1 MKTEKEYGA
10 YVQAFVLTVGKDS
23 PMKFLEW
30 QKDHFNGLLREA
42 TPEVKAEVEQM
53 RKQLS
58 VNEDEG
64 ANGEQ
69 DSKYLYGI
77 QR

>member
-10 YVQAFVLTVGKDS
+10 YVQAFVPTVGKDS

-30 QKDHFNGLLREA
+30 QKDRFNGLLREA

-53 RKQLS
+53 QKQS
-58 VNEDEG
+58 PVNEDEG

-69 DSKYLYGI
+69 DSEYLYGI